1 MTSTI
6 AKDIVRAFYRSDI
19 LKDKTVVNR
28 FFHKDVV
35 LIWNSADG
43 LAIMHFDDLV
53 KFFAEISRTYFD
65 LRIEVS
71 HLLADDNHVTIR
83 YKYYVKTLE
92 NPDEELGIA
101 HFIAIW
107 EIKDDQMYRGYQ
119 VSQPVTDNDDTNES
133 YHRVKV

>member
-1 MTSTI
+1 MNP
-6 AKDIVRAFYRSDI
+6 KEVVRNFYRSDI
-19 LKDKTVVNR
+19 LKDDTVLER
-28 FFHKDVV
+28 FMHKEVV

-43 LAIMHFDDLV
+43 LSIMNYDDLV
-53 KFFAEISRTYFD
+53 DFFTEVRRSYHD

-71 HLLADDNHVTIR
+71 HLLQDDNHITIR
-83 YKYYVKTLE
+83 YKYYIRTME

-107 EIKDDQMYRGYQ
+107 EVKDDKLYRGYQ
-119 VSQPVTDNDDTNES
+119 VSQPVTDKDDTTES

>member
-1 MTSTI
+1 MT
-6 AKDIVRAFYRSDI
+6 AKEVVRNFYKSDI
-19 LKDKTVVNR
+19 LKDNTVLER
-28 FFHKDVV
+28 FMHKDVV

-43 LAIMHFDDLV
+43 LSIMHYEDLV
-53 KFFAEISRTYFD
+53 EFFAEVRRSYND

-71 HLLADDNHVTIR
+71 HLLQDDNHITIR
-83 YKYYVKTLE
+83 YKYYIRTME

-107 EIKDDQMYRGYQ
+107 EVKDDKLFRGYQ
-119 VSQPVTDNDDTNES
+119 VSQPVTDMDDTTES

>member
-1 MTSTI
+1 MSKT
-6 AKDIVRAFYRSDI
+6 AKQIVRDFYRSDI
-19 LKDKTVVNR
+19 LRDDTVLER
-28 FFHKDVV
+28 FFHPELV
-35 LIWNSADG
+35 LIWNSANG
-43 LAIMHFDDLV
+43 LSIMNYDDIV
-53 KFFAEISRTYFD
+53 NFFGEVRRSYND

-83 YKYYVKTLE
+83 YKYYIRTIE

-107 EIKDDQMYRGYQ
+107 EVKDDKIYRGYQ
-119 VSQPVTDNDDTNES
+119 VSQPVTDKDDTKES